1 MRISEYFTLGRSQP
15 TLDFVDVDIFGDI
28 KVFVDPRALR
38 MLPSQWG
45 AECVYLVKNFFG
57 TVLKLIRNGEDTSAQ
72 KLLASLRE
80 PNETH
85 LGLSQDRAQ
94 GRALGVGSAVN
105 VWDSL
110 RKSEA
115 IRTGLLEDLEDTIL
129 MVEGVSL
136 DIVSDIIINIIRWP
150 LVEYT
155 NAMAQLYGIPL
166 SEGVASGPLWDP
178 KKHEW
183 FQQYVNLPITNYGKI
198 LLVPKSIV
206 RRKMLYDLQD
216 YYNNYILEDLQEREL
231 SSNSELVQLLKNG
244 NRRVTKKSLKEK
256 YGQSKTFV
264 INETLKNPDLL
275 RQYRSD
281 KRNSYPPPLEHET
294 LAIVE
299 DSDPPNWDD
308 LLNQAINVAAGRSSA
323 TEYEEAIEGLFSALF
338 YPSLAHP
345 QVQHEIHNGRKR
357 IDITYTN
364 LALKGFFF
372 WLSTNYPAMHV
383 FVECKNYGRE
393 IGNPELDQLSGRF
406 SPSRGQF
413 GILACRTF
421 ENKELFIQR
430 CIDTAKDQRGYI
442 IPIDDEDLQE
452 LTALKK
458 AYDDRGEYFFF
469 KRRFDRLIM

>member
-1 MRISEYFTLGRSQP
+1 MRISEYFTLSRTQP
-15 TLDFVDVDIFGDI
+15 ELDFVDVDIFGDI

-45 AECVYLVKNFFG
+45 AECVYLVKDFFS
-57 TVLKLIRNGEDTSAQ
+57 TVLKLIRNGYNSEAQ
-72 KLLASLRE
+72 RLLASLRE

-94 GRALGVGSAVN
+94 GRALGDGSAVD

-115 IRTGLLEDLEDTIL
+115 VRTGLLEDLEDTIL

-136 DIVSDIIINIIRWP
+136 DIVSDMIINIIRGP
-150 LVEYT
+150 LIIYT
-155 NAMAQLYGIPL
+155 NAMSHLYGIPL
-166 SEGVASGPLWDP
+166 SDGVASGPLWNP
-178 KKHEW
+178 KSHEW
-183 FQQYVNLPITNYGKI
+183 FQEYVNLPITEYGKL

-206 RRKMLYDLQD
+206 RRKMLYDLQE

-244 NRRVTKKSLKEK
+244 TRRVTKKALREK
-256 YGQSKTFV
+256 YGQSKSFV
-264 INETLKNPDLL
+264 IRETLNNPDLL

-294 LAIVE
+294 FALVE
-299 DSDPPNWDD
+299 DSDPPNWDN
-308 LLNQAINVAAGRSSA
+308 LLNQVISVETGRTYA
-323 TEYEEAIEGLFSALF
+323 TAYEEAIEGLFTALF
-338 YPSLAHP
+338 YPALAHP

-364 LALKGFFF
+364 LAMKGFFY
-372 WLSTNYPAMHV
+372 WLSVNYPAMHV

-413 GILACRTF
+413 GILACRSF
-421 ENKELFIQR
+421 DNKDLFIQR
-430 CIDTAKDQRGYI
+430 CIDTAKDHRGYI
-442 IPIDDEDLQE
+442 IPIDDYNLNE
-452 LTALKK
+452 LTEFKK
-458 AYDDRGEYFFF
+458 ANDDRGEYLFF
-469 KRRFDRLIM
+469 KRKFDVLIM